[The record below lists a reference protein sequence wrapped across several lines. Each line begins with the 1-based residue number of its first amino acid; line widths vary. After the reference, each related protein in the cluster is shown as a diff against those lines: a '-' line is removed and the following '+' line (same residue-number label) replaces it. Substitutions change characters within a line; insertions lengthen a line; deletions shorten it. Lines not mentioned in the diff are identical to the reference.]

1 MSRLLGPYSL
11 NRNKAR
17 EIVARNKAR
26 EIVALDEDTERDWSG
41 EGGSVA
47 ILAWNSLGSLNKLA
61 GGSSGELAQR
71 QNFAAALRR
80 LKYIICGADRGKESC
95 F

>member
-11 NRNKAR
+11 N
-17 EIVARNKAR
+17 RNKAR

-71 QNFAAALRR
+71 QNLAAALRR
-80 LKYIICGADRGKESC
+80 LKYIICGADRGKESG